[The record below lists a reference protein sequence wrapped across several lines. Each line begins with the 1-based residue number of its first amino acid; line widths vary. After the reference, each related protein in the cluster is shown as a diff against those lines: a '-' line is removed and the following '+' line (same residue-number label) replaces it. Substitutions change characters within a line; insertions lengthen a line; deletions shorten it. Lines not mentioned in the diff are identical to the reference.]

1 MTKRVKQDINF
12 LENPLWVQK
21 DRNRRCFELKDGGF
35 TITSPRKPPTRL
47 DILFL
52 YYLLW
57 LSQQNDWK
65 ETIVV
70 SHNEILKN
78 TGVDTGGKHRKRLR
92 ESLNRWSSILLNF
105 EGTFYDGVKYKSFTF
120 HIIDSWKQ
128 REEDNLLRIRFSPEW
143 LLQIQNSTF
152 FERIDIASL
161 SKLKSSLATRLYE
174 VLSKSFHGR
183 SVWKIDAKK
192 LALKIPME
200 EKYPSSIERKIRPA
214 LRKIQERTDL
224 NVELEIEKKERGKAI
239 FVFRKKTKSTLPE
252 DVKPVSETPSL
263 LSKVREKEKRT
274 QRLKGIL
281 SRGLEKYEESY
292 VLRQILYA
300 NEHAESNYPAFL
312 EKAIKDDWGAEWKQ
326 AQEKAEQAKVQQKEE
341 RKQEEEKQ
349 RQQEKAQEKSS
360 LFQTLAKQ
368 RLETMSEEARE
379 VLKQEVLSK
388 YPQYQDPENPFA
400 QRGLKLQVL
409 NTLAQQIEKTFLS
422 VS

>member
-1 MTKRVKQDINF
+1 MTKQVKQDINF
-12 LENPLWVQK
+12 LENPLWVQRDK
-21 DRNRRCFELKDGGF
+21 NKRCFELKDGGF

-57 LSQQNDWK
+57 LSQQNDWQ

-70 SHNEILKN
+70 SHNEILKS

-92 ESLNRWSSILLNF
+92 ESLDRWSSILLSF

-128 REEDNLLRIRFSPEW
+128 REGDNLLRIRFSPEW

-152 FERIDIASL
+152 FERIDIVSL

-174 VLSKSFHGR
+174 ILSKSFHGR
-183 SVWKIDAKK
+183 SIWKIDAKK

-200 EKYPSSIERKIRPA
+200 EKYPSSLERKIRPA
-214 LRKIQERTDL
+214 LRKIQERTNL

-239 FVFRKKTKSTLPE
+239 FVFRKKTNSVSFE
-252 DVKPVSETPSL
+252 DVKPTSKAPII

-274 QRLKGIL
+274 QRLRGIL
-281 SRGLEKYEESY
+281 SQGLKEHEESY

-300 NEHAESNYPAFL
+300 NEQAKSNYSAFL
-312 EKAIKDDWGAEWKQ
+312 EKAIKNDWGTEWKE
-326 AQEKAEQAKVQQKEE
+326 ALDKEE
-341 RKQEEEKQ
+341 EVKTQKKEEQQQEQKKQ
-349 RQQEKAQEKSS
+349 REQEKSQEQS
-360 LFQTLAKQ
+360 SVFQTLAKQ
-368 RLETMSEEARE
+368 QWETMSEEARE
-379 VLKQEVLSK
+379 ELKREVLNK
-388 YPQYQDPENPFA
+388 YPEYKDPENPFA
-400 QRGLKLQVL
+400 KTGLKLQML
-409 NTLAQQIEKTFLS
+409 STLAKRIEKAFQAS
-422 VS
+422 S